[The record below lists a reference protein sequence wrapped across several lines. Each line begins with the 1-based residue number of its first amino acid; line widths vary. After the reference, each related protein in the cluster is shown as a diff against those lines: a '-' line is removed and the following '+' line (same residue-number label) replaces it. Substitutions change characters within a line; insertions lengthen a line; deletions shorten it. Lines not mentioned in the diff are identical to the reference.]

1 VSTDDRQL
9 IERLA
14 QNDSAAAEEIVRTY
28 GDRLLRSA
36 YLLCGHRTD
45 AHDLV
50 QEVFVQAV
58 RAAPRYQG
66 KSSAFTWLYGI
77 LLNISRHYLRKRS
90 AQKKIFTQ
98 RMLKEEIPQ
107 EPDGRGGDSKWA
119 SAVFTWALHQLSD
132 EHREVIVLRF
142 FDGLKIEQIVDY
154 LGLAEGTIKSRLHYA
169 LKELK
174 KILPPDLNLFEL

>member
-1 VSTDDRQL
+1 MSEEDKQL

-14 QNDSAAAEEIVRTY
+14 KGESAAAEEIVRTY

-36 YLLCGHRTD
+36 YLLSGHRTD

-58 RAAPRYQG
+58 RSAARFKG
-66 KSSAFTWLYGI
+66 TASIFTWLYGI
-77 LLNISRHYLRKRS
+77 LLNITRHYLRKRS
-90 AQKKIFTQ
+90 VQKKLFTQ
-98 RMLKEEIPQ
+98 RILKDEIPQ
-107 EPDGRGGDSKWA
+107 DPDGRGPDTKWA
-119 SAVFTWALHQLSD
+119 AAVLTYAIHQLSD

-154 LGLAEGTIKSRLHYA
+154 LGVTEGTIKSRLHYG
-169 LKELK
+169 LKRLK
-174 KILPPDLNLFEL
+174 TILPSDLNLFEM